1 MMNWRD
7 LLTMKQRL
15 HFIIL
20 LVVAILVGCTGGDT
34 KNEEQVGDFNQIM
47 HQADSLYN
55 SMEFRTAYDLYLQLL
70 DNKEAKADDEK
81 MLNVLNSLCMASEL
95 AGHKAE
101 QTKWMQ
107 QLLDLA
113 KQTGNAYYESL
124 GLLAMGKRIYYEG
137 DRQQGIQYV
146 SEAIDLMAKT
156 DREDADHLTH
166 SQMIILAGLY
176 SDMNDLDNALRTDE
190 RNVRLTMEGTR
201 WGNTPQLQL
210 IDRRM
215 ALAKTAYCLAKMGNF
230 QRADSVYTAWQS
242 VQYEGDH
249 TRDYFI
255 ADYLRERGRYPEAVK
270 VNDDLIQKIRAHG
283 DTLGEMMNC
292 AKWGLAEVYQKMGN
306 YKQAADLYVQVLEIN
321 DTLKARQAQNTAQ
334 ELAAIYHDQEQK
346 QTIQEQEMAN
356 TRKNYILIIVLAVL
370 IGVIAYT
377 VITVRQ
383 KRIISQ
389 KNRSLVKQ
397 ITEAMT
403 YKELYNNEKARLAE
417 LTSQNKKDQQSD
429 APTDLNAMTD
439 EQLFQYVTE
448 VIERE
453 RLFLDPRFERQTV
466 MDRFQLSKER
476 VGNIFSQSEHAK
488 LTNYIQQL
496 RLEYAAQLL
505 VEQPERSIVQIAT
518 DSGFSSHKYFTDR
531 FRQYFSMT
539 PTEFRKAR
547 K

>member
-1 MMNWRD
+1 MQNLQDDMR
-7 LLTMKQRL
+7 QRL
-15 HFIIL
+15 HIIIL
-20 LVVAILVGCTGGDT
+20 LVAAILVGCSVGDT

-113 KQTGNAYYESL
+113 KQTGNAYYESM
-124 GLLAMGKRIYYEG
+124 GLMSLGKRIYYEG
-137 DRQQGIQYV
+137 DRQQGVRYV
-146 SEAIDLMAKT
+146 NEAIDLMAKT

-356 TRKNYILIIVLAVL
+356 TRKNYILVIVLAVL

-453 RLFLDPRFERQTV
+453 RLFLDPKFERQTV

-539 PTEFRKAR
+539 PTEFRKTR
-547 K
+547 E

>member
-15 HFIIL
+15 HIIIL

-113 KQTGNAYYESL
+113 KQTGNAYYESM
-124 GLLAMGKRIYYEG
+124 GLMSLGKRIYYEG
-137 DRQQGIQYV
+137 DRQQGVRYV
-146 SEAIDLMAKT
+146 NEAIDLMAKT

-292 AKWGLAEVYQKMGN
+292 AKWGLAEIYQKMGN
-306 YKQAADLYVQVLEIN
+306 YKQATDLYVQVLEIN

-356 TRKNYILIIVLAVL
+356 TRKNYILVIVLAVL

-377 VITVRQ
+377 VIIVRQ

-417 LTSQNKKDQQSD
+417 LTSQDKNDQQSD

-439 EQLFQYVTE
+439 EQLFQHVTE

-453 RLFLDPRFERQTV
+453 RLFLDPKFERQTV
-466 MDRFQLSKER
+466 IDRFQLSKER

-531 FRQYFSMT
+531 FRQYFTMT

-547 K
+547 E

>member
-15 HFIIL
+15 HIIIL

-113 KQTGNAYYESL
+113 KQTGNAYYESM
-124 GLLAMGKRIYYEG
+124 GLMSLGKRIYYEG
-137 DRQQGIQYV
+137 DRQQGVRYV
-146 SEAIDLMAKT
+146 NEAIDLMAKT

-306 YKQAADLYVQVLEIN
+306 YKQATDLYVQVLEIN

-356 TRKNYILIIVLAVL
+356 TRKNYILVIVLAVL

-377 VITVRQ
+377 VIIVRQ

-453 RLFLDPRFERQTV
+453 RLFLDPKFERQTV

-531 FRQYFSMT
+531 FRQYFTMT

-547 K
+547 E